1 MRSKTKINRDLQACI
16 FLRFEQ
22 LKRLCFEPWLVHA
35 IGQRNSLVFR
45 HRMGNHS
52 TTRIITVGSCKR
64 KAYNQRIVSA
74 LTLSIISSRA
84 LSACPISRIQWWM
97 RPGPKRPCKD
107 NKTIFPKNFYFGE
120 FESNLCQ
127 DHKYIIS
134 SAWCDKY
141 LTWAISNPLPGPNRM
156 FSLGTRTSSKRTSAW
171 PPTRSK
177 RVSDIHISSFY
188 QNIHFDF
195 WWKLLPRYSHS
206 IHQENWN
213 IHMFGIKIPLCQ
225 WQFSDD
231 WIQNSEL
238 LHFWWSSVIFHIS
251 KETQAYNLQG
261 GSWYPKTD
269 KGRTTVTPGVPMG
282 TRIIA

>member
-1 MRSKTKINRDLQACI
+1 MRSKIKINRDLQACI
-16 FLRFEQ
+16 FPRFEN
-22 LKRLCFEPWLVHA
+22 LKRLCFEPWLIHA

-74 LTLSIISSRA
+74 LALSIISSRA

-107 NKTIFPKNFYFGE
+107 NKTIFPKKFYFGE

-195 WWKLLPRYSHS
+195 WWKTPSKIQPFYSPRKLKHPHVWYQDTSLPMTIFRWLGSKFRITAFLMKFSYLLY
-206 IHQENWN
+206 
-213 IHMFGIKIPLCQ
+213 
-225 WQFSDD
+225 
-231 WIQNSEL
+231 
-238 LHFWWSSVIFHIS
+238 
-251 KETQAYNLQG
+251 
-261 GSWYPKTD
+261 
-269 KGRTTVTPGVPMG
+269 
-282 TRIIA
+282 